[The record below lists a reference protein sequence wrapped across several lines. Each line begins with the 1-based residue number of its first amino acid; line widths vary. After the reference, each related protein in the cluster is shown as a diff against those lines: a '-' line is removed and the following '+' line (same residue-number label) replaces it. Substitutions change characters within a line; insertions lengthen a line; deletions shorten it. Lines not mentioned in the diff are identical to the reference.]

1 MSEKSFRIAAI
12 LWFLGILILS
22 LGSPPSLPKNEWIG
36 VDKIAHFGAYGL
48 LTWLILGGWQS
59 NFFSKN
65 KKYFFVIAFVSV
77 YGLGIE
83 LIQGFLPD
91 RYFEVPDIIANIM
104 GAFVGAI
111 TYPLIF
117 FVVKK

>member
-1 MSEKSFRIAAI
+1 MSEKTFRVAAFI
-12 LWFLGILILS
+12 WTIGILILS
-22 LGSPPSLPKNEWIG
+22 LGSPPSLPTNEWLG
-36 VDKIAHFGAYGL
+36 ADKIAHFGAYGL
-48 LTWLILGGWQS
+48 LTWLVLGGWQS

-65 KKYFFVIAFVSV
+65 KKYIFVIFFVSM

-83 LIQGFLPD
+83 LIQAFLPN